1 MSNEHN
7 FRIVSLEEVN
17 SSQSSLCIGDKICLK
32 CDLIINKL
40 NKVVE
45 HYINIYGDK
54 ESSDTSI
61 DFVNYLTCNE
71 LLIKKLLE

>member
-7 FRIVSLEEVN
+7 FIIVSLEEVN
-17 SSQSSLCIGDKICLK
+17 SPQSLLCIGDKICLK
-32 CDLIINKL
+32 CNLIINRFNL
-40 NKVVE
+40 VVE
-45 HYINIYGDK
+45 TYINIYGDK